1 VGYATDCKQLLT
13 EILKSTH
20 DSLILELGA
29 ETLIIMYRISTLQPL
44 PLSNKQGYGNEYLCC
59 LFISEQFMSFS
70 RDFLS

>member
-1 VGYATDCKQLLT
+1 VGYAQDCKQLLT

-20 DSLILELGA
+20 ASLILEPGA

-44 PLSNKQGYGNEYLCC
+44 PLSNKHGYGKEYLCC

-70 RDFLS
+70 RDFFS